1 MERWRH
7 GPMEEPARPRLQ
19 PRSSPQIFNVR
30 PWTEADGA
38 DLGRPDEIAG
48 IEVSQR
54 LRTRRDAPG
63 ALVLLADGRYAVTG
77 DLLVAVGPRR
87 QIAAWAGRRVGSAE
101 GGAAKAWWQE
111 VAGVLNAPAGG

>member
-1 MERWRH
+1 M
-7 GPMEEPARPRLQ
+7 
-19 PRSSPQIFNVR
+19 R
-30 PWTEADGA
+30 PWTEDDGA

-48 IEVSQR
+48 IEISQR

-63 ALVLLADGRYAVTG
+63 ALVLLTDGRYAVTG

-87 QIAAWAGRRVGSAE
+87 QIAAWAARRVRLAE

-111 VAGVLNAPAGG
+111 VAGVLNAPAGD